1 MQAMHTKAH
10 GGCEIHRGGLAHA
23 PTQRSLGRG
32 GGCTSV
38 RLLRAEMVRCGQLP
52 RQHMRMASSLPN
64 ACAAECVP
72 RPQRQPAAGDGVPGV
87 VWRAPP
93 CRDPCCLL
101 PSHPDHLTVP
111 TIKPQGGACDVGQR
125 LARVDVL
132 DHSLLHAAEVLVP
145 LLEHGL
151 QAVGQAHRHVGRR
164 VLVTDPA
171 LLPGCAA
178 GAVASRSRLD
188 G

>member
-1 MQAMHTKAH
+1 
-10 GGCEIHRGGLAHA
+10 
-23 PTQRSLGRG
+23 
-32 GGCTSV
+32 
-38 RLLRAEMVRCGQLP
+38 
-52 RQHMRMASSLPN
+52 
-64 ACAAECVP
+64 
-72 RPQRQPAAGDGVPGV
+72 
-87 VWRAPP
+87 
-93 CRDPCCLL
+93 
-101 PSHPDHLTVP
+101 
-111 TIKPQGGACDVGQR
+111 
-125 LARVDVL
+125 
-132 DHSLLHAAEVLVP
+132 VLVP